1 MLWESVT
8 FFSVMPPYFE
18 SQNETEKKKRLIRND
33 TFVVNS
39 AKTDRVVRSY

>member
-18 SQNETEKKKRLIRND
+18 SQNETEKRLILNE

-39 AKTDRVVRSY
+39 AKSDRVVCSY

>member
-8 FFSVMPPYFE
+8 FFGVMPPYFE
-18 SQNETEKKKRLIRND
+18 SQNETEKKRLIRND

>member
-18 SQNETEKKKRLIRND
+18 SQNETEKRLILNEMLLI
-33 TFVVNS
+33 VQNLIG
-39 AKTDRVVRSY
+39 

>member
-18 SQNETEKKKRLIRND
+18 SQNETEKKANTK
-33 TFVVNS
+33 
-39 AKTDRVVRSY
+39 